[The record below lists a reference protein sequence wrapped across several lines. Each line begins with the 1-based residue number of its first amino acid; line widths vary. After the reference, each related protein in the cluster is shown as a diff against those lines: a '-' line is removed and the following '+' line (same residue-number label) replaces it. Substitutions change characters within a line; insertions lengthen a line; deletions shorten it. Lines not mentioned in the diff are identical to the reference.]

1 MESIYKL
8 AKMVVEKKYPN
19 NKEIHPIFICSLY
32 ALLCK
37 YKNHAN
43 LVCDL
48 FLNTDIFM
56 EKDTIN
62 NILIRHELEGD
73 MENEEDPLNRTYA
86 ISNQG
91 HTFTYVPESQKIVYD
106 LFNPFIICS
115 LLNTNINHLINSF
128 IHEMNHLIK
137 GEINGHKQFNDNND
151 ITDCIIRTGVAH
163 YVFKYDLY
171 NDTLVELEYFN
182 ALDEAI
188 NTIQTTEITKN
199 VLSLYEFVKDPE
211 IIDFLNTLDKDKLSK
226 DYGYEDVVCV
236 VRELWNN
243 DELRELFENNMI
255 NGDIDVIANK
265 FNTVTG
271 NDSAF
276 IKMSEI
282 LDKIADYDLDIN
294 NKKKY
299 NKEVKKFKKM
309 IKTYSDNSE
318 QMRNNS

>member
-309 IKTYSDNSE
+309 IKTYSENSE

>member
-1 MESIYKL
+1 
-8 AKMVVEKKYPN
+8 MVVEKKFPN
-19 NKEIHPIFICSLY
+19 NKELHPLFICSLY

-37 YKNHAN
+37 YKKYAHV
-43 LVCDL
+43 VCDL
-48 FLNTDIFM
+48 FLISDIYM
-56 EKDTIN
+56 EKKTIN
-62 NILIRHELEGD
+62 EIMNDHDLDGD
-73 MENEEDPLNRTYA
+73 LDEEDELNRTYA

-91 HTFTYVPESQKIVYD
+91 HSFTYVPETQEISYD
-106 LFNPFIICS
+106 LYNPFIICS
-115 LLNTNINHLINSF
+115 LLKTNINHLINSF

>member
-8 AKMVVEKKYPN
+8 AKMVVDKKYPN

-62 NILIRHELEGD
+62 NILIRHGLEGD

-86 ISNQG
+86 VSNQG
-91 HTFTYVPESQKIVYD
+91 HTFTYIPESKKIVYD

-137 GEINGHKQFNDNND
+137 GEINGHNQFNDNDD
-151 ITDCIIRTGVAH
+151 ITECVIRTGLAH
-163 YVFKYDLY
+163 YVYEYDLRE
-171 NDTLVELEYFN
+171 DTLIELEYFN

-188 NTIQTTEITKN
+188 NTIQATEITKN
-199 VLSLYEFVKDPE
+199 ILNLYEFVDDNE
-211 IIDFLNTLDKDKLSK
+211 MLDFLSTLDKDKLVI
-226 DYGYEDVVCV
+226 DYGYEDVVSI

-243 DELRELFENNMI
+243 DELRELIENNLV

-265 FNTVTG
+265 FNTVMKKST
-271 NDSAF
+271 AF
-276 IKMSEI
+276 IKMSEL

-294 NKKKY
+294 NKRKY
-299 NKEVKKFKKM
+299 DKEVNKFKKM
-309 IKTYSDNSE
+309 IKTYSENSK